1 MSSAVNRPENT
12 HKGLTTVNGVES
24 DVLPVADRGTG
35 YGHGL
40 FETMLYS
47 DGEVSLWQR
56 HSSRLVGD
64 APVLGLNVTKQTL
77 DDNLRH
83 FLDLLKQHSLSSGII
98 KITVTAGTGGRG
110 YASPAKLHLQI
121 ICQYSALPD
130 NLEQPR
136 REGVALTQCQYRL
149 PINPVLAGIKHL
161 NRLDQV
167 LARAEW
173 RSDDSSGDESSGVEY
188 ADGLMYSRDD
198 LLIETTCANIFIN
211 TANNGWITPQL
222 DQAGVRGVMRG
233 LLLEQLFSSA
243 GLRVSECAINRAQL
257 DAATEIFICSSIRGL
272 LPVTKINNL
281 GQWSVGADTK
291 RLQSALF
298 DLYDCYPC

>member
-1 MSSAVNRPENT
+1 MNSAVDRPEKL

-24 DVLPVADRGTG
+24 VVLPVADRGTG

-40 FETMLYS
+40 FETMLFRV
-47 DGEVSLWQR
+47 GEVPLWQR
-56 HSSRLVGD
+56 HSSRLVSD
-64 APVLGLNVTKQTL
+64 APVLGLNVTKHTL

-83 FLDLLKQHSLSSGII
+83 FLGLLKQHSLSSGII

-136 REGVALTQCQYRL
+136 REGVSLTQCQYRL

-167 LARAEW
+167 LGRAEW
-173 RSDDSSGDESSGVEY
+173 SGVEY
-188 ADGLMYSRDD
+188 ADGIMYSRDE

-233 LLLEQLFSSA
+233 LLLEQLFSSV

-281 GQWSVGADTK
+281 GQWSVGSDTK

>member
-1 MSSAVNRPENT
+1 MNSAVDRPEKL

-24 DVLPVADRGTG
+24 VVLPVADRGTG

-40 FETMLYS
+40 FETMLFRV
-47 DGEVSLWQR
+47 GEVPLWQR
-56 HSSRLVGD
+56 HSSRLVSD

-83 FLDLLKQHSLSSGII
+83 FLGLLKQHSLSSGII

-136 REGVALTQCQYRL
+136 REGVSLTQCQYRL

-167 LARAEW
+167 LGRAEW
-173 RSDDSSGDESSGVEY
+173 SGVEY
-188 ADGLMYSRDD
+188 ADGIMYSRDE

-233 LLLEQLFSSA
+233 LLLEQLFSSV

-281 GQWSVGADTK
+281 GQWSVGSDTK